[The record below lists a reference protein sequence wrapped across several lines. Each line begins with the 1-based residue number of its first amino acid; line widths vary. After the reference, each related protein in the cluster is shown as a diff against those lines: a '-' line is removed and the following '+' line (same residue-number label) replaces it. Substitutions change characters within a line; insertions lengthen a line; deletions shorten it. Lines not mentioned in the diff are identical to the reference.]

1 MPSAK
6 DSLEPSKSEVDALD
20 DSSDDSDFA
29 GSLSSPSSDS
39 EVEGKRLKRKA
50 RSEAVD
56 SGDEKVIEEGGQ
68 KRKKRSKK
76 DVAEVEEGVGTR
88 LRKRK
93 DGRNG

>member
-6 DSLEPSKSEVDALD
+6 DLLEPPKSEPNFLD

-29 GSLSSPSSDS
+29 GSFSSLSSDS

-50 RSEAVD
+50 RSEEVD
-56 SGDEKVIEEGGQ
+56 SGDEKVIEEGGR

-76 DVAEVEEGVGTR
+76 GVGGVEEGVGTR

-93 DGRNG
+93 DGIEG

>member
-6 DSLEPSKSEVDALD
+6 NSLKPSKSEVDSLD

-29 GSLSSPSSDS
+29 GSLSFPSSDS
-39 EVEGKRLKRKA
+39 EVEGKRVKRKA
-50 RSEAVD
+50 RSEEVD
-56 SGDEKVIEEGGQ
+56 SGDEKVIEEGRR

-76 DVAEVEEGVGTR
+76 DVGAVEEGVGTR

-93 DGRNG
+93 DGTKG